1 MPPRFRA
8 MVLLAAFASLRW
20 GEVVALRRCDIAAD
34 ASSVSISRSLVE
46 STTHGLMIGPPKS
59 RAGVRSLTIPTA
71 VRAEILRH
79 LDEYTNGAQDA
90 LVFTGEQGRP
100 IRRPNFN
107 QRVKWTATVAA
118 MELKGVH
125 FHDLRH
131 AGNTWAAQA
140 GHQGPHDAHGSRRHA
155 GRDHLPTCQQRGGS
169 GHRSRLS
176 ARIDQHR
183 AAGAAQTPTSEGDDD
198 GAAGALAS
206 TG

>member
-1 MPPRFRA
+1 

-20 GEVVALRRCDIAAD
+20 GEVAALRRCDIAED

-46 STTHGLMIGPPKS
+46 SATKGVLIGPPKS
-59 RAGVRSLTIPTA
+59 RAGVRTLAIPTA
-71 VRAEILRH
+71 VRADILRH
-79 LDEYTNGAQDA
+79 LDEYTEGAQDA
-90 LVFTGEQGRP
+90 LVFTGEQGRA

-118 MELKGVH
+118 MRLKGVH

-140 GHQGPHDAHGSRRHA
+140 GTSTKDLIVRMGHDDMRAAIIYQHA
-155 GRDHLPTCQQRGGS
+155 SSEADEAIA
-169 GHRSRLS
+169 SRLS

-183 AAGAAQTPTSEGDDD
+183 GGRQSTSDGDDD
-198 GAAGALAS
+198 GAAGVLAPIS
-206 TG
+206 